1 MLGVRFQL
9 IPKTQS
15 LTTYTFSMKLLSVNV
30 SRPKPIERGG
40 KSGMTGIFKESVAGE
55 VKVGVLGLEHDT
67 QVDTENHGGKDQ
79 AVYLYS
85 SDDYA
90 WWSEQLGAVLEP
102 GTFGENLTVSHLPE
116 PLYIGDRLE
125 IDSVILEVTAPRI
138 PCSTLAARM
147 NDLAFVKKF
156 AKAAR
161 PGVYTRVIQTGSLQ
175 AGDEVKYIRGKYNV
189 TALEEF
195 HMFYQK
201 VQAIEDIERL
211 LAAPI
216 AERSRKDY
224 ERILEDFHDGE

>member
-1 MLGVRFQL
+1 M
-9 IPKTQS
+9 
-15 LTTYTFSMKLLSVNV
+15 SMKLLSVNI
-30 SRPKPIERGG
+30 SGPKPIERGG
-40 KSGMTGIFKESVAGE
+40 KSGKTGIFKESVPGQ
-55 VKVGVLGLEHDT
+55 VSVGVLGLEGDT
-67 QVDTENHGGKDQ
+67 QVDSENHGGKDQ
-79 AVYLYS
+79 AVYIYS
-85 SDDYA
+85 TDDYA
-90 WWSEQLGAVLEP
+90 WWSEQLGTVLGA

-116 PLYIGDRLE
+116 PLYIGDRFQ
-125 IDSVILEVTAPRI
+125 IGSVILEVTAPRI

-175 AGDEVKYIRGKYNV
+175 AGDEVKYLRGKYDV

-195 HMFYQK
+195 QMFYQK

-211 LAAPI
+211 LATPI

-224 ERILEDFHDGE
+224 ERILEEYNAE

>member
-1 MLGVRFQL
+1 
-9 IPKTQS
+9 
-15 LTTYTFSMKLLSVNV
+15 MKLLSVNI
-30 SRPKPIERGG
+30 SAPKPIERGG
-40 KSGMTGIFKESVAGE
+40 KSGTTGIFKEGVQG
-55 VKVGVLGLEHDT
+55 KVQVGLLGLEGDS

-85 SDDYA
+85 VADYA
-90 WWSEQLGAVLEP
+90 WWSEQLGTGLEA
-102 GTFGENLTVSHLPE
+102 GTFGENLTVSELPE
-116 PLYIGDRLE
+116 PLYIGDRFE
-125 IDSVILEVTAPRI
+125 IGSTVLEVTAPRI

-156 AKAAR
+156 AQAAR
-161 PGVYTRVIQTGSLQ
+161 PGVYTRVIQTGSLE
-175 AGDEVKYIRGKYNV
+175 AGDEVKYLRGKYDV

-201 VQAIEDIERL
+201 VQAVEDIERL

-224 ERILEDFHDGE
+224 ERILEEYHADT

>member
-1 MLGVRFQL
+1 
-9 IPKTQS
+9 
-15 LTTYTFSMKLLSVNV
+15 MKLLAVNV

-40 KSGMTGIFKESVAGE
+40 KSGMTGIFKESVTGQ
-55 VKVGVLGLEHDT
+55 VKVGVLGLEGDS

-85 SDDYA
+85 NDDYA
-90 WWSEQLGAVLEP
+90 WWSGQLGTVLEP

-116 PLYIGDRLE
+116 PLYIGDRFE
-125 IDSVILEVTAPRI
+125 IGSVVLEVTAPRI

-156 AKAAR
+156 AKAAK
-161 PGVYTRVIQTGSLQ
+161 PGVYARVIQTGFLQ
-175 AGDEVKYIRGKYNV
+175 AGDEVKYLRGKYDV

-195 HMFYQK
+195 HLFYQK
-201 VQAIEDIERL
+201 VQAIEDLERL

-224 ERILEDFHDGE
+224 ERILEDFHADE

>member
-1 MLGVRFQL
+1 
-9 IPKTQS
+9 
-15 LTTYTFSMKLLSVNV
+15 MKLLSVNV
-30 SRPKPIERGG
+30 SKPKPISRGG
-40 KSGMTGIFKESVAGE
+40 KSGLTGIFKESVNDG

-67 QVDTENHGGKDQ
+67 QVDSENHGGKDQ

-90 WWSEQLGAVLEP
+90 WWSEQLGVALEP
-102 GTFGENLTVSHLPE
+102 GTFGENLTLSSLPE
-116 PLYIGDRLE
+116 PLYIGDRFE
-125 IDSVILEVTAPRI
+125 IGTVILEVTAPRI

-161 PGVYTRVIQTGSLQ
+161 PGVYARVIQTGTLQ
-175 AGDEVKYIRGKYNV
+175 AGDEVNYLRGKYEV

-201 VQAIEDIERL
+201 VQAIEDLERL

-224 ERILEDFHDGE
+224 ERILEDFHADDA

>member
-1 MLGVRFQL
+1 MA
-9 IPKTQS
+9 
-15 LTTYTFSMKLLSVNV
+15 YTFSMKLLSVNV
-30 SRPKPIERGG
+30 SSPKPISRGG
-40 KSGMTGIFKESVAGE
+40 KSGMTGIFKESVVGQ

-85 SDDYA
+85 NDDYA
-90 WWSEQLGAVLEP
+90 WWSEQLGMTLEP
-102 GTFGENLTVSHLPE
+102 GTFGENLTLSSLPE
-116 PLYIGDRLE
+116 PLYIGDRFA
-125 IDSVILEVTAPRI
+125 ISSVILEVTAPRI

-156 AKAAR
+156 AQAAR
-161 PGVYTRVIQTGSLQ
+161 PGVYTRVIQTGLLQ
-175 AGDEVKYIRGKYNV
+175 TGGEVKYIRGKYEV

-195 HMFYQK
+195 QMFYQK

-224 ERILEDFHDGE
+224 EKILEEYNADNS